1 MTRDELIENVGE
13 AVVYDLSDRRGFRH
27 LIDDLDAEV
36 LADIRGTVGAAALAV
51 IVEWL
56 EGEAKARRD
65 LAAEMLHHTVGQVS
79 DVYFAEVE
87 ASNAIRRLI
96 TMLKEPA
103 P

>member
-56 EGEAKARRD
+56 EGEATQANELINNPHRNQD
-65 LAAEMLHHTVGQVS
+65 FTTNIGLAATAREIL
-79 DVYFAEVE
+79 
-87 ASNAIRRLI
+87 RLI
-96 TMLKEPA
+96 AMLKEPTT
-103 P
+103 